1 VRQARATFVKAEEA
15 AVLVAVVVIGSAIEA
30 YRPGAVPVPEAAA
43 LVVVPA
49 G

>member
-1 VRQARATFVKAEEA
+1 VRQARATFVKAVEA
-15 AVLVAVVVIGSAIEA
+15 AVVVAVVIGSATVA

>member
-1 VRQARATFVKAEEA
+1 VRQARATFVKAVEA
-15 AVLVAVVVIGSAIEA
+15 AVVAVVIGSATEA
-30 YRPGAVPVPEAAA
+30 YRPGPVPVPEVAA